1 MSAELLATIF
11 IALMGLAILVYA
23 IADGYD
29 LGVGILLPLDK
40 KAAINPKKHN
50 TQNYRT
56 EGNRD
61 RMIASIGPF
70 WDANETWLV
79 LAVGILLIAFPKA
92 HSVVFYHLYL
102 PATLMLAGLILRGV
116 SFDFR
121 AKTSVSQKP
130 LWDTAFKF
138 GSILTS
144 ACQGY
149 MLGRYV
155 LGFDDSWQ
163 ATAFACLSALG
174 VTAAYALIGAAWL
187 VYKTEGELQQQ
198 AKRWLII
205 CNRVAFMGVIAVS
218 IANIWVNPEVFNR
231 WLASPN
237 MWFSAA
243 IPILC
248 FSFFALIEYWLARK
262 PKKTMRDITPLLLVM
277 GIFVLCFFGLG
288 FSFFPYVVPGQLTIW
303 QTASA
308 AESLQFILIGTLIV
322 VPTIGAYTAYSYWV
336 FRGKATALSYE

>member
-29 LGVGILLPLDK
+29 LGVGILLPLNK
-40 KAAINPKKHN
+40 KYASGIAPVNCHH
-50 TQNYRT
+50 TDA
-56 EGNRD
+56 NRD

-121 AKTSVSQKP
+121 AKTSVGQKP
-130 LWDTAFKF
+130 LWDAAFKF

-144 ACQGY
+144 TCQGY

-155 LGFDDSWQ
+155 LGFDNSWQ
-163 ATAFACLSALG
+163 ATAFAFLSGLG

-187 VYKTEGELQQQ
+187 VYKTEGRLQQQ
-198 AKRWLII
+198 AKHWLILF
-205 CNRVAFMGVIAVS
+205 NRITFAGVLAVS
-218 IANIWVNPEVFNR
+218 IANIWVNPSVFER
-231 WLASPN
+231 WLASSS
-237 MWFSAA
+237 MWFTAL
-243 IPILC
+243 IPIIC
-248 FSFFALIEYWLARK
+248 FALFALIEYWLAHK
-262 PKKTMRDITPLLLVM
+262 PQQKVHDITPLLLIM
-277 GIFVLCFFGLG
+277 GIFILCFFGLG
-288 FSFFPYVVPGQLTIW
+288 FSFFPYIVPGQLTIW

-308 AESLQFILIGTLIV
+308 PESLQFILIGTVIV

>member
-1 MSAELLATIF
+1 MSADLLATIF

-29 LGVGILLPLDK
+29 LGVGILLPLNKKNASNDK
-40 KAAINPKKHN
+40 
-50 TQNYRT
+50 YRHHT
-56 EGNRD
+56 EANRD
-61 RMIASIGPF
+61 HMIASIGPF

-130 LWDTAFKF
+130 LWDGAFKF

-155 LGFDDSWQ
+155 LGFDESWQ
-163 ATAFACLSALG
+163 ATGFAFLSALG

-187 VYKTEGELQQQ
+187 VYKTEGELQAQ
-198 AKRWLII
+198 AKRWLILF
-205 CNRVAFMGVIAVS
+205 NRITFTGVIAVS
-218 IANIWVNPEVFNR
+218 IANIWVNPNVFDR
-231 WLASPN
+231 WLASPS
-237 MWFSAA
+237 MWLTAL
-243 IPILC
+243 IPMLC
-248 FSFFALIEYWLARK
+248 FSFFALIEYWVAQK
-262 PKKTMRDITPLLLVM
+262 PHQKTRDTTALFLVM
-277 GIFVLCFFGLG
+277 GIFTLCFFGLG

-308 AESLQFILIGTLIV
+308 PESLQFILIGALVV